1 MISKMKD
8 KTKKSVLQIVIIIIV
23 IIIIGH
29 SAANKVRI
37 ISPLPS
43 ASYDFK
49 KLGIISWVTQV
60 IKNMTSEDKNNKIRI
75 LSTNIPDLK
84 TNNNKKYMKKII
96 IQICLKR
103 IIIQIYLNSLL
114 KMIL

>member
-1 MISKMKD
+1 MKD

-49 KLGIISWVTQV
+49 
-60 IKNMTSEDKNNKIRI
+60 N
-75 LSTNIPDLK
+75 
-84 TNNNKKYMKKII
+84 
-96 IQICLKR
+96 
-103 IIIQIYLNSLL
+103 
-114 KMIL
+114 